1 MPKVKQ
7 VSSKRPRVS
16 QSGFEP
22 PKRAIKS
29 TMVGDNR
36 PGSPRRLPVI
46 PSKISRIIQSAR
58 KGPVAVKSARKSISV
73 PVRRE
78 PVLQKSRF
86 LNYSIPKR
94 TFQTL
99 CRDISYTHLPECR
112 FTLEALTALQ
122 TALEDFMVGFF
133 EDAAMC
139 MRHANR
145 KTLFV
150 KDMELVA
157 KLRRF
162 DYEPL

>member
-1 MPKVKQ
+1 MPKIKQ

-29 TMVGDNR
+29 AVVHTSR
-36 PGSPRRLPVI
+36 PESPRRLPVI
-46 PSKISRIIQSAR
+46 PSKISRIIQTAR
-58 KGPVAVKSARKSISV
+58 KGGSPAKTARKSVIPS
-73 PVRRE
+73 RG

-94 TFQTL
+94 TFQKL

-145 KTLFV
+145 RTLFL

-157 KLRRF
+157 RLRRF